1 MTIPRSILLLIASAS
16 FICAQDQPLLDV
28 QASRTGVARDMAAK
42 HVDLLVEERQAKFAE
57 TAIDILGGRAITV
70 LYDDKHELF
79 KNGPFTWV
87 VKCKFRDPAAASNAP
102 IIAGR
107 WDVGGS
113 AKKMRDYRV
122 AALGLVPNSGFLQ
135 FLISPDG
142 SAAACIGPRTKPVP
156 AEQWIQVVVRYQP
169 GSYMGIAVYDE
180 KGEPIQT
187 EAVREI
193 KFDRFF
199 EGEVDFVIGA
209 GDAVGMQ
216 LSRFRAWD
224 KALAPEQIQKAV
236 SEK

>member
-1 MTIPRSILLLIASAS
+1 MTIPRFILLFIASAT
-16 FICAQDQPLLDV
+16 FACAEDQPVLDL
-28 QASRTGVARDMAAK
+28 QASRNGVAKDMAAK
-42 HVDLLVEERQAKFAE
+42 HVDLLVEERQAKFSDP
-57 TAIDILGGRAITV
+57 AIEILGGRAITV
-70 LYDDKHELF
+70 LYDDKNELF

-113 AKKMRDYRV
+113 IKKMRDYRV
-122 AALGLVPNSGFLQ
+122 AALGLVPNSGFMQ

-142 SAAACIGPRTKPVP
+142 SAAACIGPRTKPIP
-156 AEQWIQVVVRYQP
+156 ADQWIQVVTRYQP

-209 GDAVGMQ
+209 SDAVGMH

-224 KALAPEQIQKAV
+224 KALPPEQIQKII